1 MFLLWFILLGTV
13 CASWTWLIISF
24 PTLGKF
30 SANIY
35 SNIFQV
41 LFSLF
46 SFWDPYNANI
56 HVFNTSLVAQKAKN
70 LPAVR
75 EIWVQ
80 FLAQEDLP
88 GEGNG
93 SPLQYSC
100 LENSMDRGTW
110 QAIVHGFAKSPT
122 WPRNWHFHFQ
132 RSLYCCS
139 VIATLLLISCADSLQ
154 PHGLQHARLPCPW
167 PSPRVCSNFCP
178 LSQWCHPTILSS
190 VIPSSSCLQSFPASR
205 SFPMSRLFTSGLL
218 DCLHFFFFFYIL
230 FCSSDFHHSVIQVIY
245 LCFCLS
251 YSAVDSFLG
260 IIHLCLFVR

>member
-1 MFLLWFILLGTV
+1 MVVNCLNFCLSGKLLISPSNLKESLAGQGILGYRFFPFITLNMSSHSLLCCSVSVEKLADSLIGVALCINCHFSLLLLIFSLSLIFVRLITMCLGVFLLGFILLGTV

-41 LFSLF
+41 FFSLF

-122 WPRNWHFHFQ
+122 
-132 RSLYCCS
+132 
-139 VIATLLLISCADSLQ
+139 
-154 PHGLQHARLPCPW
+154 
-167 PSPRVCSNFCP
+167 
-178 LSQWCHPTILSS
+178 
-190 VIPSSSCLQSFPASR
+190 
-205 SFPMSRLFTSGLL
+205 
-218 DCLHFFFFFYIL
+218 
-230 FCSSDFHHSVIQVIY
+230 
-245 LCFCLS
+245 
-251 YSAVDSFLG
+251 
-260 IIHLCLFVR
+260 